1 MGDGLGVFSYGSTAY
16 SSSTGTW
23 ISFTFLSFMSSVIR
37 SLPKPNPQRIMDLGD
52 PLNRYKW
59 TIHNG
64 LFFSLTQPRTV
75 QTVTDHC
82 HDFLHDIGLKDPIAS
97 DNSGPA
103 KGENFVT
110 PYPTFFGDMAGHHT
124 FIIDCNG

>member
-1 MGDGLGVFSYGSTAY
+1 
-16 SSSTGTW
+16 
-23 ISFTFLSFMSSVIR
+23 MSLVIR
-37 SLPKPNPQRIMDLGD
+37 SLPKPNPQRVMDLGD

-59 TIHNG
+59 TIHNA

-103 KGENFVT
+103 KGENDEISM
-110 PYPTFFGDMAGHHT
+110 PIWKCQNKDRPSLACAE
-124 FIIDCNG
+124 I